1 MAAAPSLSRTSSAVG
16 KFEARLVN
24 GRVGM
29 RRSLLFVAVAA
40 GLGYLVLS
48 HFISLDTVLPGYFPS
63 SSFSSSLSSS
73 PRSKGS
79 PSATTDAALALRPPD
94 EYLDPPRIRLELQNP
109 VYNVR
114 VMRSILQHSNTSWQ
128 GKPDEAKGYFI
139 QSLIWM
145 QVVRPCRRHLAQRT
159 CLLTA
164 VLWINRLTDCGQT
177 SRETRWTPDADFR
190 TRRARQRRST
200 IPSLP
205 VTSTHGLF
213 IQTTGKSVT
222 TSPSTSSANC
232 PKPCR
237 RHRTRSGS

>member
-24 GRVGM
+24 GRVGT

-48 HFISLDTVLPGYFPS
+48 HFISLDMVLPGYFPS
-63 SSFSSSLSSS
+63 SSSPSSLTSS
-73 PRSKGS
+73 RSKGS
-79 PSATTDAALALRPPD
+79 LSATTDAALVRRPPD
-94 EYLDPPRIRLELQNP
+94 EYLDPPRVRLELQNP

-145 QVVRPCRRHLAQRT
+145 QVVSARGRDLDSGHT
-159 CLLTA
+159 CSRQCFGSTDRGTTA
-164 VLWINRLTDCGQT
+164 RQAGRSVGRQMQI
-177 SRETRWTPDADFR
+177 S
-190 TRRARQRRST
+190 RRA
-200 IPSLP
+200 
-205 VTSTHGLF
+205 
-213 IQTTGKSVT
+213 
-222 TSPSTSSANC
+222 
-232 PKPCR
+232 
-237 RHRTRSGS
+237 